1 MWSNCGYAYKESRGT
16 QGWMFK
22 KLALGCEFC
31 LECSDSPLGEYQS
44 VQQRSTGLLCLCLHQ
59 SAFLAYNKSTCWWE
73 ACLSE
78 ERNPFKSSVSVEISK
93 PTTGKHEWSVAGFYR
108 KLPQTEDL
116 MIKEKNM
123 RYNSRDIQ
131 NTKQQ
136 KGQVQERVTP
146 ELKTNNPV
154 RKWNY
159 ITTIFTSSNLK
170 QNKELISVKTNS

>member
-1 MWSNCGYAYKESRGT
+1 M
-16 QGWMFK
+16 
-22 KLALGCEFC
+22 
-31 LECSDSPLGEYQS
+31 
-44 VQQRSTGLLCLCLHQ
+44 
-59 SAFLAYNKSTCWWE
+59 
-73 ACLSE
+73 
-78 ERNPFKSSVSVEISK
+78 
-93 PTTGKHEWSVAGFYR
+93 AGFYR

-116 MIKEKNM
+116 MIKEKNT

-136 KGQVQERVTP
+136 KRQIQERVTP

>member
-1 MWSNCGYAYKESRGT
+1 MWSDCGYAHKESRGT

-78 ERNPFKSSVSVEISK
+78 ERNPFKSSVLVEINK

-108 KLPQTEDL
+108 KLPQTEDST
-116 MIKEKNM
+116 IKEKNT

-136 KGQVQERVTP
+136 KRQIQERQTILS
-146 ELKTNNPV
+146 ESGITLQQFSHLQI
-154 RKWNY
+154 WNK
-159 ITTIFTSSNLK
+159 IKNLF
-170 QNKELISVKTNS
+170 L